1 MEVRGLNLEDAQVIA
16 GLLQGLPGIQQ
27 PILLICGCPEDPA
40 QAEVFLGRVE
50 SHLAGGGATVDVR
63 RERDGWVVVGVGCWV
78 A

>member
-16 GLLQGLPGIQQ
+16 GLLQGLPDIQQ
-27 PILLICGCPEDPA
+27 PILLICGCPEDPDR
-40 QAEVFLGRVE
+40 AEVFLGRVQ

-63 RERDGWVVVGVGCWV
+63 REGDGWVVVGVGCWV